1 MTTPQST
8 AATSRTI
15 RIIHAAIGAGALV
28 FALVGHFVLR
38 PAMADSGL
46 PPLVPRLLL
55 GAAIGA
61 GALSF
66 LLRKRVP
73 RRPPDA
79 SADLFWATAAT
90 WALLTWASLE
100 AATVLAVLAY
110 ALASSQHAAA
120 VATVAMILFA
130 VTNPAYLER
139 RR

>member
-1 MTTPQST
+1 
-8 AATSRTI
+8 
-15 RIIHAAIGAGALV
+15 
-28 FALVGHFVLR
+28 
-38 PAMADSGL
+38 MADSGL
-46 PPLVPRLLL
+46 PPLVPHLLL

-66 LLRKRVP
+66 LLRNRVP
-73 RRPPDA
+73 RRPPDV
-79 SADLFWATAAT
+79 SADLFWTTATPP
-90 WALLTWASLE
+90 ALLTWASLE

-110 ALASSQHAAA
+110 ALTGSQQAAA